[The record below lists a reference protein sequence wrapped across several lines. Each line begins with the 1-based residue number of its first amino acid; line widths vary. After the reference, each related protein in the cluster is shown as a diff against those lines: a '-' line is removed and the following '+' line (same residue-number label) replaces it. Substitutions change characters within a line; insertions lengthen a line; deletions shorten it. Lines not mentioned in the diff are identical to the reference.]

1 MKIFLSLILCSYVGD
16 ICMEPYVWPESYNST
31 FDCMIAGYE
40 EAINKMQE
48 IGREEV
54 NNSEKFEYAETIEE
68 EETLSLLD
76 KEIEMIKQ
84 ALIRT

>member
-16 ICMEPYVWPESYNST
+16 ICMEPYVWPENYNST

-40 EAINKMQE
+40 EALNKMKE

-54 NNSEKFEYAETIEE
+54 NEYIVFLKFTCDLVDSA
-68 EETLSLLD
+68 
-76 KEIEMIKQ
+76 
-84 ALIRT
+84 

>member
-16 ICMEPYVWPESYNST
+16 VCMEPYVWPESYNST

-40 EAINKMQE
+40 EALNKMKE

-54 NNSEKFEYAETIEE
+54 NKNFIDNPIIYPILTHNMKGTNHDRYE
-68 EETLSLLD
+68 
-76 KEIEMIKQ
+76 
-84 ALIRT
+84 

>member
-16 ICMEPYVWPESYNST
+16 VCMEPYVWPESYNST

-54 NNSEKFEYAETIEE
+54 NK
-68 EETLSLLD
+68 
-76 KEIEMIKQ
+76 
-84 ALIRT
+84 

>member
-16 ICMEPYVWPESYNST
+16 VCMEPYVWPESYNST

-40 EAINKMQE
+40 EALNKMKE

-54 NNSEKFEYAETIEE
+54 NKHGIYIKFDCQPSNI
-68 EETLSLLD
+68 
-76 KEIEMIKQ
+76 I
-84 ALIRT
+84 

>member
-16 ICMEPYVWPESYNST
+16 ACMEPYVWPESYNST

-40 EAINKMQE
+40 ESINKMKE

-54 NNSEKFEYAETIEE
+54 NKHGIYLKFYCTPVDTI
-68 EETLSLLD
+68 
-76 KEIEMIKQ
+76 
-84 ALIRT
+84 